1 MNELNNKIN
10 EAGPNGNVSWMGVDG
25 KGKRWE
31 DYDTI
36 VCPNGQV
43 IDMVKLLDEQQ
54 RAKAALLHLFPFF
67 SAFVSKLR
75 VIYTF
80 KVETQATDGYNL
92 FINPQFTAGLD
103 LTGKVFVM
111 AHEIM
116 HCVLNHMRRGK
127 SHDPKKSNIAADYE
141 VNCWIND
148 IGLIQASTIQKLGAL
163 YDKKYSG
170 WGYEKIY
177 ADNPSAGGNQSMDNS
192 NQSNDAQKQQ
202 DNSQSGSGGNSGGS
216 SGNQSNN
223 QQYSADYKAGWNQ
236 AMEDYKAGKLK
247 L

>member
-1 MNELNNKIN
+1 MNDINKIN
-10 EAGPNGNVSWMGVDG
+10 EAGPNGNVSWMGTDG

-80 KVETQATDGYNL
+80 RVKTQATDGYNL
-92 FINPQFTAGLD
+92 FVNPQFTAGLD

-116 HCVLNHMRRGK
+116 HCVLNHMRRGR
-127 SHDPKKSNIAADYE
+127 SHDPEKSNIAADYE

-170 WGYEKIY
+170 LGYETIY
-177 ADNPSAGGNQSMDNS
+177 DMNPSGPSDSMDNS
-192 NQSNDAQKQQ
+192 GQSNGAQQQQ
-202 DNSQSGSGGNSGGS
+202 DKNQQSGEQSGGGSGK
-216 SGNQSNN
+216 NDQN
-223 QQYSADYKAGWNQ
+223 YSAEYKAGWNK
-236 AMEDYKAGKLK
+236 AMEDYKNGKLK

>member
-1 MNELNNKIN
+1 MNEINKIN

-116 HCVLNHMRRGK
+116 HCVLNHMRRGR

-170 WGYEKIY
+170 LGYETIY
-177 ADNPSAGGNQSMDNS
+177 DMNPSGPKDSMDNS
-192 NQSNDAQKQQ
+192 GESKDAQKQQ
-202 DNSQSGSGGNSGGS
+202 DKNQQSG
-216 SGNQSNN
+216 NN
-223 QQYSADYKAGWNQ
+223 QGGGQGSGDQKYSDEYKAGWNK

>member
-1 MNELNNKIN
+1 MNEINKIN
-10 EAGPNGNVSWMGVDG
+10 EAGPNGNVSWMGTDG

-43 IDMVKLLDEQQ
+43 IDMAKLLDEQQ

-80 KVETQATDGYNL
+80 RVKTQATDGYNL

-127 SHDPKKSNIAADYE
+127 SHDPEKSNIAADYE

-170 WGYEKIY
+170 LGYETIY
-177 ADNPSAGGNQSMDNS
+177 DMNPSGPKDSMDNS
-192 NQSNDAQKQQ
+192 GEAKDAQKQQ
-202 DNSQSGSGGNSGGS
+202 DK
-216 SGNQSNN
+216 NN
-223 QQYSADYKAGWNQ
+223 QQSGNSKGGGKGSGDQKYSDEYKAGWNK